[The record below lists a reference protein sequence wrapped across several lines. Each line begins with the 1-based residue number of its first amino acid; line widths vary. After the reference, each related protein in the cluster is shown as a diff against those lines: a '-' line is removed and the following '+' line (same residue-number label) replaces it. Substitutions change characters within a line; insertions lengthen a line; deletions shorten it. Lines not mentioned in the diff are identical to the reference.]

1 MPAKKKDCPQYKP
14 FIGRIFTLRQHKTMP
29 CYHDNKERIEVC
41 RSDFGDVVLV
51 TDETNTRVKVTLS
64 TGSFTWIPKFFL
76 HTEIKNDLFES
87 VDELAICIQKL
98 LKIAEELRNNE
109 EQLGKFTIYAED
121 LQQVAVSL
129 KHYTDCLNPI
139 KGRL

>member
-1 MPAKKKDCPQYKP
+1 MPAKKKDHPQYKP
-14 FIGRIFTLRQHKTMP
+14 FIGRIFTLRQHKIMP

-87 VDELAICIQKL
+87 VDEFAICIQKL
-98 LKIAEELRNNE
+98 LKIAEEMKKNK
-109 EQLGKFTIYAED
+109 EQFDKFTIYAED

-129 KHYTDCLNPI
+129 KHYADCLNPI
-139 KGRL
+139 KGRF